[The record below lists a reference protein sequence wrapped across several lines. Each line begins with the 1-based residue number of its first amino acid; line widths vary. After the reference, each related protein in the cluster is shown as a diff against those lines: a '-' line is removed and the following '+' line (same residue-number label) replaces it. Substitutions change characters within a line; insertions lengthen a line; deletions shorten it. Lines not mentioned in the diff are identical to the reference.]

1 MRHLAYLFLFPLP
14 LLADEA
20 LIAVAANF
28 NPVMQELRDEFE
40 ASTAHVIELS
50 SGSTGVLYAQ
60 IVNGAPFDA
69 MFAADQL
76 RPIRLE
82 ENGIGVAGTRF
93 TYAEGRLALWS
104 LTPEAIA
111 ASVQESLA
119 AAPLRKLAIAN
130 PDLAPY
136 GIAAREVLHAT
147 GTWKSLEGK
156 LVYGEN
162 VSQAFSMAA
171 LGSADASLVAL
182 SNVLLARERL
192 PGHYLE
198 VPAELHA
205 PIRQDAI
212 LLRRGADNDAARA
225 FLAYLQT
232 EAVRAKMAAYGY

>member
-1 MRHLAYLFLFPLP
+1 MRRLAFLFLFPLSV
-14 LLADEA
+14 LADEA

-60 IVNGAPFDA
+60 IVNGAPFDVL
-69 MFAADQL
+69 FAADQA
-76 RPIRLE
+76 RPMRLE

-104 LTPEAIA
+104 VAPEFVSN
-111 ASVQESLA
+111 SVRDSLA
-119 AAPLRKLAIAN
+119 SGNLRRLSIAN

-136 GIAAREVLHAT
+136 GIAAREVLQST
-147 GTWKSLEGK
+147 GTWESLQGR
-156 LVYGEN
+156 LAYGEN

-171 LGSADASLVAL
+171 LGSADAGLVAL
-182 SNVLLARERL
+182 SNVLLARERF

-212 LLRRGADNDAARA
+212 LLTRGADNEAARA
-225 FLAYLQT
+225 FLAFLQSG
-232 EAVRAKMAAYGY
+232 AVRAKMAAYGY

>member
-1 MRHLAYLFLFPLP
+1 MRRLAYLLLFPLSA
-14 LLADEA
+14 LADEA

-40 ASTAHVIELS
+40 ASTVHSIELS

-69 MFAADQL
+69 MFAADQA
-76 RPIRLE
+76 RPMRLE

-104 LTPEAIA
+104 LAPDLMST
-111 ASVQESLA
+111 SVRESLSSGN
-119 AAPLRKLAIAN
+119 LRKLAIAN
-130 PDLAPY
+130 PELAPY
-136 GIAAREVLHAT
+136 GIAAREVLYAT
-147 GTWKSLEGK
+147 GTWDSLEGK
-156 LVYGEN
+156 LVYGET

-171 LGSADASLVAL
+171 LGSADAGLVAL
-182 SNVLLARERL
+182 SNVLLTREKF

-212 LLRRGADNDAARA
+212 LLKRGADNEAARA
-225 FLAYLQT
+225 FLAFLQSD
-232 EAVRAKMAAYGY
+232 AVRAKMATYGY